1 MIVVTGMPGSGKEE
15 FLSVAMTM
23 GIPFVR
29 MGDIVRNE
37 HGSVKSELSVGE
49 FADAERKKHGYNIWA
64 KRSMEK
70 MHGSI
75 FLVDGCR
82 SMAEIDAFRGL
93 SEDVVLLAIHS
104 PPKVRY
110 GRLVERGRSDAPGT
124 LAEFKERDARE
135 IKWGISEVIA
145 LADEMVVNDSSL
157 EKFRKEA
164 EILLKGLR

>member
-15 FLSVAMTM
+15 FLNVAMTI

-29 MGDIVRNE
+29 MGDVVRNE
-37 HGSVKSELSVGE
+37 HAAARSTMSIGE

-64 KRSMEK
+64 KRSIEK
-70 MHGSI
+70 MHGDI

-82 SMAEIDAFRGL
+82 SMAEIEAFKSL
-93 SEDVVLLAIHS
+93 SDDVLVLGIHS
-104 PPKVRY
+104 PPKVRFQ
-110 GRLVERGRSDAPGT
+110 RLVERARSDAPAD
-124 LAEFKERDARE
+124 LNEFNERDARE
-135 IKWGISEVIA
+135 IRWGISEVIA

-164 EILLKGLR
+164 EILLKGIR

>member
-15 FLSVAMTM
+15 FLNVAMSI

-37 HGSVKSELSVGE
+37 HANARSTMSIGE
-49 FADAERKKHGYNIWA
+49 FADAERKRHGYNIWA

-70 MHGSI
+70 MHGTI

-82 SMAEIDAFRGL
+82 SMAEIEAFRSL
-93 SEDVVLLAIHS
+93 SDNVLILGIHS
-104 PPKVRY
+104 PPKVRFS
-110 GRLVERGRSDAPGT
+110 RLVERARSDAP
-124 LAEFKERDARE
+124 ADINEFNERDARE
-135 IKWGISEVIA
+135 IRWGISEVIA

-157 EKFRKEA
+157 DKFRKEA
-164 EILLKGLR
+164 EILLKGIR